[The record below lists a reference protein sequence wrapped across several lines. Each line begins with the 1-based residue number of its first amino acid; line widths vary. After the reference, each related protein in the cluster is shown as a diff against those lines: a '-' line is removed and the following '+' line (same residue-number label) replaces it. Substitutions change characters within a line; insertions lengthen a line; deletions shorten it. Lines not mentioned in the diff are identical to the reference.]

1 VAREVVVSQP
11 EIILYTREWCPYCA
25 KAKALLQSKDIEWQE
40 FDLTLNKPLQ
50 REMLERTGQRSV
62 PQILMDGQL
71 IGGYDDLARLNASGE
86 LDRKLG
92 KEPAELREI
101 FDVAIVGGGPAGLT
115 AAMYA
120 ARKNLS
126 TVLVAMDIGGQLGST
141 KDVANYPGYEVITG
155 PDLSQRLF
163 AQAKQYG
170 LTDLIGEA
178 VASIRM
184 DGRLKILELE
194 SGREVC
200 SLTLIIASGAKKRR
214 LGIPGERE
222 LTGRGVYYCS
232 TCDAPLFEDRDVAVV
247 GGGNSGLEAALEL
260 EAIARRVTLVAME
273 GLTGDAI
280 LQDKVVA
287 SKTISV
293 LRKHKA
299 REIHG
304 NGQVEAITVCDCAT
318 DEERRLELEGVFVE
332 IGYFPNTG
340 FAIDLVDTN
349 EAGEIIVD
357 NRCRTG
363 LRGVFAA
370 GDCTNIHDKQVV
382 VSVGEGAKAALAAF
396 EYLVSQP

>member
-1 VAREVVVSQP
+1 
-11 EIILYTREWCPYCA
+11 
-25 KAKALLQSKDIEWQE
+25 
-40 FDLTLNKPLQ
+40 
-50 REMLERTGQRSV
+50 
-62 PQILMDGQL
+62 MDGEL